1 MFKELV
7 EQYLFL
13 MEDLTLDKYPEALV
27 AQKIKAQR
35 ANDWKKNGVR
45 VQTPL
50 QKMLLNYKANYEY
63 AKLNLKKTM
72 TPIQSSIYNKIL
84 QHSEEIKV
92 GASIIEQLFNIEG
105 ISQALESLPRKKDV

>member
-1 MFKELV
+1 
-7 EQYLFL
+7 
-13 MEDLTLDKYPEALV
+13 
-27 AQKIKAQR
+27 
-35 ANDWKKNGVR
+35 
-45 VQTPL
+45 
-50 QKMLLNYKANYEY
+50 
-63 AKLNLKKTM
+63 M